1 MLVFSAIVNP
11 NIVNMSNKVFIR
23 EQEKLDLNLKFINNN
38 EVVQNEQKRFVI
50 QNLYVNKNIIATRS
64 LFVELLQNQINKGTE
79 ALEELND

>member
-1 MLVFSAIVNP
+1 
-11 NIVNMSNKVFIR
+11 MSNKVFIR